1 MNQHHGKLAHRRLA
15 VMKKNEPRGPKKVT
29 VILPH
34 DLWRAA
40 SIRALD
46 DESSLQEIMTT
57 ALRRYL
63 EGK

>member
-1 MNQHHGKLAHRRLA
+1 
-15 VMKKNEPRGPKKVT
+15 MKKNEPRGPKKVT
-29 VILPH
+29 IILAY

-46 DESSLQEIMTT
+46 DESSLQEIVTT